1 MGDTHLS
8 DAEAFTLHLERDPI
22 FRSTIV
28 AVVQLDR
35 SPRWDRLTETIDRAS
50 RLEPNFRRR
59 ISPAVGPLV
68 PARWVE
74 DPDFDLTWHLRR
86 IAVPSPGTFDAV
98 LEFARIA
105 GMTAFDPVR
114 PRWEFTLVEGLDG
127 GRAAL
132 VMKVHHAL
140 TDGIGGI
147 QIARH
152 VVDLDRRGTRRAPI
166 PEPWS
171 PADHVAERA
180 VDAVTH
186 DVARV
191 AGLLG
196 GAARALPGAVASWA
210 RRPLG
215 TWSEVA
221 RNAGSVAR
229 FVRPLTSTLSP
240 VMTER
245 RLGWRYHALDVPL
258 TGLKAA
264 AAMAD
269 GTLNDAFLAGIAGG
283 MARYHR
289 DRGTTV
295 EELMVTMP
303 ISVRRPDDP
312 PGGNRITLVR
322 LPLPIGDHHPIS
334 RMIAIDR
341 STARWRAE
349 PAVAWNESI
358 AGALNLLPT
367 AVTAGLLR
375 HVDLLASNVPG
386 FDAPVYVAGSRVES
400 FHAFGPTLGTAVN
413 VTLMSYREICHLGVT
428 TDTGAVDDADHLVR
442 CLDDSFTDLTN
453 LARARV
459 DR

>member
-1 MGDTHLS
+1 MGDTYLS

-28 AVVQLDR
+28 AIAQLDR
-35 SPRWDRLTETIDRAS
+35 PPDWKRLHATIDRAS

-59 ISPAVGPLV
+59 ISPAAGPLV

-86 IAVPSPGTFDAV
+86 IALPPPGTFDAV
-98 LEFARIA
+98 LDFARIA
-105 GMTAFDPVR
+105 GMTSFDPAR
-114 PRWEFTLVEGLDG
+114 PRWEFTVVEGLTG
-127 GRAAL
+127 GGAAL

-152 VVDLDRRGTRRAPI
+152 VVDLDRRGARRAPI

-171 PADHVAERA
+171 PSGDLAGRT
-180 VDAVTH
+180 VDAATH
-186 DVARV
+186 DVARA

-196 GAARALPGAVASWA
+196 GLARQLPGALAGWA

-215 TWSEVA
+215 TWSDVA
-221 RNAGSVAR
+221 RNVGSVAR
-229 FVRPLTSTLSP
+229 FVRPITSTLSP

-258 TGLKAA
+258 PALKAA
-264 AAMAD
+264 AAMAG

-289 DRGTTV
+289 DRGTPV
-295 EELMVTMP
+295 DELRVTMP
-303 ISVRRPDDP
+303 ISVRRPEDP

-322 LPLPIGDHHPIS
+322 LPLPVGDRSPLA

-341 STARWRAE
+341 ATARWRAE
-349 PAVAWNESI
+349 PAVAWNQTI
-358 AGALNLLPT
+358 AGALNLLPV

-386 FDAPVYVAGSRVES
+386 FDVPVFVGGSRVEA
-400 FHAFGPTLGTAVN
+400 FHAFGPTLGTSVN
-413 VTLMSYREICHLGVT
+413 VTLMSYRDRCHLGIT
-428 TDTGAVDDADHLVR
+428 TDTGAVADPDHLVR
-442 CLDDSFTDLTN
+442 CLDDAFAELMA
-453 LARARV
+453 LAAPS